1 MWDSPKTKETLRQ
14 IITPIVVDIMER
26 RINSI
31 VGTILKAANDSYSRE
46 LGIVANDMLQ
56 DTIDPIMRN
65 VSETCKNIEKIAKK
79 VVGIEQELI
88 SSKKEIDEL
97 NQRILE
103 MQKTQ
108 DQSKLNHA
116 NSSTAKQCSAHTCN
130 EHQLFRGR
138 LCSCNMRD
146 LQLKIVG
153 LPVTSNALESDL
165 TGLFSHVMGGTF
177 DPMDIAECKRLGLS
191 KKNLRQTVLVTFR
204 RTAARDKV
212 YFLRR
217 RLMKIDNQIYF
228 NEYLTCDVYQR
239 FREVRSMAKE
249 NNCKV
254 WTYRGV
260 IYVNNTQGRYRVHS
274 VKDLMKVL

>member
-1 MWDSPKTKETLRQ
+1 
-14 IITPIVVDIMER
+14 V
-26 RINSI
+26 
-31 VGTILKAANDSYSRE
+31 Y
-46 LGIVANDMLQ
+46 
-56 DTIDPIMRN
+56 
-65 VSETCKNIEKIAKK
+65 
-79 VVGIEQELI
+79 
-88 SSKKEIDEL
+88 
-97 NQRILE
+97 
-103 MQKTQ
+103 
-108 DQSKLNHA
+108 
-116 NSSTAKQCSAHTCN
+116 
-130 EHQLFRGR
+130 
-138 LCSCNMRD
+138 
-146 LQLKIVG
+146 
-153 LPVTSNALESDL
+153 
-165 TGLFSHVMGGTF
+165 
-177 DPMDIAECKRLGLS
+177 LS
-191 KKNLRQTVLVTFR
+191 VYRYTRKFKTVLVTFR